1 MSQYSFICYIG
12 LGRNR
17 ILTTEQWKTGRE
29 RAGLTQVAAA
39 RSLNVSQPY
48 LSQLETGLRVAGD
61 GLARKAAKLYR
72 LPATAL
78 PLPEPLDTPEAS
90 PDDLQRKLAALGY
103 PGFAHVR
110 SKAVSNPAE
119 VVLSAIVTRDLEP
132 RLVEALP
139 WVLST
144 YPDLNWE
151 WLRDR
156 AKLKNAQN
164 RLGYLVHLAEQ
175 AARTAPEPRDAVPT
189 LSRWENELEEARLAR
204 EGTLCRD
211 SMAEP
216 ERVWLRSRRPQAA
229 AHWSL
234 LTGLTAEQL
243 WYVTH

>member
-1 MSQYSFICYIG
+1 LSQ
-12 LGRNR
+12 
-17 ILTTEQWKTGRE
+17 
-29 RAGLTQVAAA
+29 VVAA

-48 LSQLETGLRVAGD
+48 LSQLETGLRVASAE
-61 GLARKAAKLYR
+61 LARKAAKLYE
-72 LPATAL
+72 LPAAF
-78 PLPEPLDTPEAS
+78 PLPKPLNIPGTTPDE
-90 PDDLQRKLAALGY
+90 LQRKLAALGY
-103 PGFAHVR
+103 PGFEHVR

-119 VVLSAIVTRDLEP
+119 VVLNAVVEPDLDTRLT
-132 RLVEALP
+132 EALP

-144 YPDLNWE
+144 YTDLNWE

-156 AKLKNAQN
+156 AKLNNAQN

-175 AARTAPEPRDAVPT
+175 TARALPEGQSAVRV

-211 SMAEP
+211 SMSEP
-216 ERVWLRSRRPQAA
+216 ERNWLRANRPEAA

-243 WYVTH
+243 PYAAH